1 MNKKHELDGLDAR
14 SREVLRGLVREYIH
28 SGRPVGSRRLAKV
41 HAEGLSPATIRNVM
55 ANLEERGFLKQP
67 HTSAG
72 RVPTDKGYRFYVDS
86 LLETRKLSK
95 KEVNRIKG
103 SLEQET
109 DPADLMTKT
118 SQILSTFSDNVGFVL
133 APPISLAVLKHIEFV
148 KISRERVLV
157 ILVTGAGLVQ
167 HRIIQLDED
176 VAQSDLDQAGRYL
189 GTHFKGKNLFEIR
202 DELLHLMSEEKSLYD
217 RILKNVIL
225 LGSATLMKPETE
237 VEEGADVYLGGAAQI
252 IQKPEMNDIN
262 RMIALFETFE
272 EKSRLVKI
280 INECLKSNPEGPTV
294 TIGLEEHIP
303 RMHDW
308 ALVSSPYLHN
318 HKVMGGLGILGPS
331 RMEYARAISLVD
343 YVAKLFGEL
352 LDGN

>member
-1 MNKKHELDGLDAR
+1 MDKKQKSNGLDTR
-14 SREVLRGLVREYIH
+14 SREILRCLVREYIH
-28 SGRPVGSRRLAKV
+28 SGSPVGSRRLAKV
-41 HAEGLSPATIRNVM
+41 HSEGLSSATIRNVM
-55 ANLEERGFLKQP
+55 ADLEEGGFLRQP

-95 KEVNRIKG
+95 KEVSRIKG
-103 SLEQET
+103 TLEQET
-109 DPADLMTKT
+109 DPADLMAKT

-133 APPISLAVLKHIEFV
+133 APPISLAVLKYIEFV
-148 KISRERVLV
+148 KISRNRVLV
-157 ILVTGAGLVQ
+157 ILVTGPGLVE
-167 HRIIQLDED
+167 HRLIQLNE
-176 VAQSDLDQAGRYL
+176 VVTQSDLDQAGRYL
-189 GTHFKGKNLFEIR
+189 GTHFQGRTLFEIR
-202 DELLHLMSEEKSLYD
+202 DELLSLMSEEKSRYD
-217 RILKNVIL
+217 RILQHAIL
-225 LGSATLMKPETE
+225 LGSATLMQSEVD
-237 VEEGADVYLGGAAQI
+237 VEEGAGVYLGGAAQV

-280 INECLKSNPEGPTV
+280 INECVKSNPEGPTV

-308 ALVSSPYLHN
+308 ALISSPYLHN

-343 YVAKLFGEL
+343 YVAELFGEL